1 MGDLG
6 GDVINTAGQVARGA
20 VKGAAEIGT
29 DVALVARRA
38 VDGIVEAVQEV
49 GGDVGGAATA
59 AVNGALEAA
68 GSLGASATRSVS
80 VFLVG
85 VVEGVKN
92 VVGAALPQSLTTSAA
107 KEEEPGEP
115 VHAKSKITKEI
126 PKEKETSHA
135 KVRD

>member
-1 MGDLG
+1 
-6 GDVINTAGQVARGA
+6 
-20 VKGAAEIGT
+20 
-29 DVALVARRA
+29 

-107 KEEEPGEP
+107 KEEPAETVDSKPKI
-115 VHAKSKITKEI
+115 AKET
-126 PKEKETSHA
+126 PKAKETSHA